1 MLDRYGFKRKNYA
14 DLLTDMDVKA
24 RELFGDDINTS
35 ERSPLGILIRLFA
48 WFLAKTWELAEK
60 VYNSGFIT
68 KAEGVQLDYLTPFF
82 NTKRNPERA
91 SIVLLAFTGTPAHTI
106 VEGTQ
111 FTTESNIY
119 FVITEDVTLDV
130 DGTGEGQAV
139 AMEPGIT
146 GNVLPNTITVQAEPD
161 ADVLTVTNPEAATG
175 GRDKESDGELLS
187 RLLDSTAAQGSAT
200 ADAIRAAVTSV
211 PRVRAAS
218 VIENNSDR
226 VVNGNEPKS
235 IHVYVLGGEVADVAQ
250 AIYSKKAAGIA
261 TNGVEQTIIQDA
273 SGNDQTI
280 KFDYAT
286 EVNIYASIALTTNAA
301 FPADGVAQVQNAIV
315 KVIGGLATD
324 GTEYAGLGMG
334 EEVYLSQLIA
344 AVHSIAGVVNATIEI
359 GEAPET
365 LSPSNITIDPQ
376 EVAQTA
382 FNQIEV
388 TT

>member
-35 ERSPLGILIRLFA
+35 ERSPLGILIRFFA

-91 SIVLLAFTGTPAHTI
+91 SIVPLAFTGTPAHTI

-119 FVITEDVTLDV
+119 FVLTEDVTLDV
-130 DGTGEGQAV
+130 DGTGEGEAI

-146 GNVLPNTITVQAEPD
+146 GNVLANTITVQAEPD

-175 GRDKESDGELLS
+175 GRDKESDTELLS
-187 RLLDSTAAQGSAT
+187 RLLDSNAAQGSAT

-211 PRVRAAS
+211 PGVRAAS
-218 VIENNSDR
+218 VIENNTMDT
-226 VVNGNEPKS
+226 VDGNEPKS
-235 IHVYVLGGEVADVAQ
+235 IHVYVLGGAQQDVAS
-250 AIYSKKAAGIA
+250 AIFEKKAAGIA

-286 EVNIYASIALTTNAA
+286 EVSVYASVTLNTSTA
-301 FPADGVAQVQNAIV
+301 FPADGVQRVQDAIV
-315 KVIGGLATD
+315 KVIGGLASD

-334 EEVYLSQLIA
+334 EDVYLSPLIA
-344 AVHSIAGVVNATIEI
+344 AVHSITGVINATIEI
-359 GEAPET
+359 GETAGT
-365 LSPSNITIDPQ
+365 LAPSNIIIDQQ

>member
-91 SIVLLAFTGTPAHTI
+91 SIVPLAFTGTPAHTI

-119 FVITEDVTLDV
+119 FVLTEDVTLDV
-130 DGTGEGQAV
+130 DGTGEGEAI

-146 GNVLPNTITVQAEPD
+146 GNVLANTITVQAEPD

-175 GRDKESDGELLS
+175 GRDKESDTELLS
-187 RLLDSTAAQGSAT
+187 RLLDSNAAQGSAT

-211 PRVRAAS
+211 PGVRAAS
-218 VIENNSDR
+218 VIENNTMDT
-226 VVNGNEPKS
+226 VDGNEPKS
-235 IHVYVLGGEVADVAQ
+235 IHVYVLGGAQQDVAS
-250 AIYSKKAAGIA
+250 AIFEKKAAGIA

-286 EVNIYASIALTTNAA
+286 EVSVYASVTLNTSTA
-301 FPADGVAQVQNAIV
+301 FPADGVQRVQDAIV
-315 KVIGGLATD
+315 KVIGGLASD

-334 EEVYLSQLIA
+334 EDVYLSPLIA
-344 AVHSIAGVVNATIEI
+344 AVHSITGVINATIEI
-359 GEAPET
+359 GETAGT
-365 LSPSNITIDPQ
+365 LAPSNIIIDQQ

>member
-91 SIVLLAFTGTPAHTI
+91 SIVPLAFTGTSAHTI

-119 FVITEDVTLDV
+119 FVLTENVTLDV
-130 DGTGEGQAV
+130 DGTGEGEAIS
-139 AMEPGIT
+139 MEPGIT
-146 GNVLPNTITVQAEPD
+146 GNVLANTITVQAEPD

-175 GRDKESDGELLS
+175 GRDKESDTELLS
-187 RLLDSTAAQGSAT
+187 RLLDSNAAQGSAT

-211 PRVRAAS
+211 PGVRAAS
-218 VIENNSDR
+218 VIENNSDT

-235 IHVYVLGGEVADVAQ
+235 IHVYVLGGETSDVAQ

-286 EVNIYASIALTTNAA
+286 EVSVYASVTLNTSTA
-301 FPADGVAQVQNAIV
+301 FPADGVQRVQDAIV
-315 KVIGGLATD
+315 KVIGGLASD

-334 EEVYLSQLIA
+334 EDVYLSPLIA
-344 AVHSIAGVVNATIEI
+344 AVHSITGVINATIEI
-359 GEAPET
+359 GETAGT
-365 LSPSNITIDPQ
+365 LAPSNIIIDQQ

>member
-91 SIVLLAFTGTPAHTI
+91 SIVPLTFTGTPSHTI

-119 FVITEDVTLDV
+119 FVLTEDVTLSAG
-130 DGTGEGQAV
+130 GTGQGEAI

-146 GNVLPNTITVQAEPD
+146 GNVLANTITVQAEPD

-175 GRDKESDGELLS
+175 GRDKESDTELLS

-200 ADAIRAAVTSV
+200 ADAIRAAVTGVSG
-211 PRVRAAS
+211 VRAAS
-218 VIENNSDR
+218 VIENNSDT

-235 IHVYVLGGEVADVAQ
+235 IHVYVLGGETSDVAQ

-286 EVNIYASIALTTNAA
+286 EVSVYASVTLNTSTA
-301 FPADGVAQVQNAIV
+301 FPADGVQRVQDAIV
-315 KVIGGLATD
+315 KVIGGLASD

-334 EEVYLSQLIA
+334 EDVYLSPLIA
-344 AVHSIAGVVNATIEI
+344 AVHSITGVINATIEI
-359 GEAPET
+359 GETAGT
-365 LSPSNITIDPQ
+365 LAPSNIIIDQQ